1 MTYNINLRQIEAF
14 LAVADERHFG
24 RAAERLSVSAPW
36 MSHTI
41 KDIERA
47 MRVQLLTR
55 TTRSVELTEAGQVFA
70 NLAGQVIADLAAAV
84 RATQGVERRMHRALR
99 LGYTIGAGLE
109 IVPKLIRTFYDR
121 NPDVTLESEEFD
133 FTDPSAGLRDFQ
145 VHAAVVRPPLGL
157 TGLVSVELA
166 TERRVVCLP
175 DDHRLATRKWVEI
188 ADLLSEPIV
197 AAPPSP
203 GPWRDYWILSEYR
216 TEAARIV
223 DEAPTLDAEL
233 HLVSRGV
240 GLSITSEAVGRWYR
254 RPGVTFVPIRDLSPC
269 IVSLAWWPQETASVA
284 LLAAI
289 ANEFRSSDD
298 ELARPRSVARSKA
311 NGAFAEGASVAPI
324 RV

>member
-14 LAVADERHFG
+14 LAVAAEQHFG

-36 MSHTI
+36 LSHTV
-41 KDIERA
+41 KDLERSLK
-47 MRVQLLTR
+47 VQLLAR
-55 TTRSVELTEAGQVFA
+55 TTRRVELTEAGAVFA
-70 NLAGQVIADLAAAV
+70 TLAGQVVADLSAAV
-84 RATQGVERRMHRALR
+84 RATQGVESRIHKALR

-157 TGLVSVELA
+157 AGLVSVELA
-166 TERRVVCLP
+166 AERRVACLP
-175 DDHRLATRKWVEI
+175 DDHRLARRKWVEI
-188 ADLLSEPIV
+188 ADLLPEPIV
-197 AAPPSP
+197 AAPSSP
-203 GPWRDYWILSEYR
+203 GPWRDYWILSEFR
-216 TEAARIV
+216 TEPPHIV
-223 DEAPTLDAEL
+223 HEAPTLDAEL

-269 IVSLAWWPQETASVA
+269 IVSLAWWPQETAAVA
-284 LLAAI
+284 QLAAI
-289 ANEFRSSDD
+289 ANEFRSGD
-298 ELARPRSVARSKA
+298 EGAVRPVQRRPRRRAA
-311 NGAFAEGASVAPI
+311 TGAEQP
-324 RV
+324 

>member
-1 MTYNINLRQIEAF
+1 MAYNINLRQIEAF

-41 KDIERA
+41 RDLERS
-47 MRVQLLTR
+47 MHVQLFIR
-55 TTRSVELTEAGQVFA
+55 TTRSVELTPAGQVFA
-70 NLAGQVIADLAAAV
+70 GLAGQVVADLASAI
-84 RATQGVERRMHRALR
+84 RTTQGVERRLQKALR

-109 IVPKLIRTFYDR
+109 IVPRLIRTFYDR
-121 NPDVTLESEEFD
+121 NPGVTLDSEEFD

-166 TERRVVCLP
+166 AERRVACLP
-175 DDHRLATRKWVEI
+175 DDHPLASRKSVEI
-188 ADLLSEPIV
+188 SDLLPEPII
-197 AAPPSP
+197 AAPLSP
-203 GPWRDYWILSEYR
+203 GPWRDYWILTEYR
-216 TEAARIV
+216 TQPARIV

-269 IVSLAWWPQETASVA
+269 IVSLAWWPHETAAVA
-284 LLAAI
+284 QLAAI
-289 ANEFRSSDD
+289 ANEFRSVDD
-298 ELARPRSVARSKA
+298 
-311 NGAFAEGASVAPI
+311 GHGQAPAAG
-324 RV
+324 RLMGSP